1 MITRSPS
8 ENRTPYNPE
17 IHHRRSVRLKGY
29 DYSLVGAYFVTI
41 CTQNRECV
49 FGKITDGKMEPNDAG
64 RRVARW
70 WAELNHKF
78 PTIQT
83 DESIVMP
90 NHFHG
95 IVIIGYPDPVGA
107 ALRGRPPKTGH
118 PHRGAPTLGDI
129 VDWFKTMTT
138 NDYIRGI
145 KQSGWPQFEKRLW
158 QRNYYERVVRDDSE
172 MHRTREYITGN
183 PAGWLEDEENPVR
196 HS

>member
-1 MITRSPS
+1 MTY
-8 ENRTPYNPE
+8 NRE
-17 IHHRRSVRLKGY
+17 IHHRWSVRLKAH
-29 DYSLVGAYFVTI
+29 DYSQPGAYFVTV
-41 CTQNRECV
+41 CAQNRECV
-49 FGKITDGKMEPNDAG
+49 FGEITDGKMEPNDAG
-64 RRVARW
+64 RMVARW
-70 WAELNHKF
+70 WAELNYKF
-78 PTIQT
+78 PTVQT

-95 IVIIGYPDPVGA
+95 IVVIIGYPDTVGA

-145 KQSGWPQFEKRLW
+145 KQDRWPPFEKRLW

-172 MHRTREYITGN
+172 MHRVREYITGN
-183 PAGWLEDEENPVR
+183 PAGWLEDEENPD
-196 HS
+196 HQS